1 MDTRPAELRLLENR
15 GDLASGQVL
24 CNTVGRAQLAR
35 KLAAREG
42 TTFVHCFFFD
52 LFQLQQ
58 ARFAE
63 DFLPPQ
69 LTFSCEA
76 DLPAGTFD
84 LVALC
89 FSRSGDAELARDL
102 LQAGHERLAPAGQM
116 AISVENAG
124 DNWFHDQ
131 LQGLFGKITR
141 RTYPDATVYLATR
154 PKPQKKRKSYASE
167 FSYRDGER
175 VIHLRTRPGVFSHRE
190 VDNGARA
197 LMKVMS
203 IAPAAQV
210 LDLGCGS
217 GVVGI
222 TAALRAPDAGVLATD
237 SNPRAI
243 EAAQWGAEHSGAA
256 NLTASL
262 DCDGSTVPRGSFDL
276 VLTNPPYYSNFRIAG
291 VFVGIAQR
299 SLRAGG
305 ELLVVTKT
313 PDWYFKALE
322 TGFVEIEAIRAGN
335 YQVVRGRRKPT

>member
-1 MDTRPAELRLLENR
+1 MDIRPAELRLIENC
-15 GDLASGQVL
+15 GDLAPGQAL

-35 KLAAREG
+35 KLAARG
-42 TTFVHCFFFD
+42 DATSVHCFFFD

-58 ARFAE
+58 ARLAE
-63 DFLPPQ
+63 DSLPSH
-69 LTFSCEA
+69 LAFSCEA
-76 DLPAGTFD
+76 DLPAGSFD

-89 FSRSGDAELARDL
+89 FSLGGDAELARDL
-102 LQAGHERLAPAGQM
+102 LQSGHERLAPAGQM

-131 LQGLFGKITR
+131 LRELFGKITR

-154 PKPQKKRKSYASE
+154 PKPLKKRKNYASE

-175 VIHLRTRPGVFSHRE
+175 IIHLRTRPGVFNHRE

-197 LMKVMS
+197 LIKVMS
-203 IAPAAQV
+203 IAPSARV

-243 EAAQWGAEHSGAA
+243 EAARWGAVHSGAA

-262 DCDGSTVPRGSFDL
+262 DCDGSAVPRGSLDL

-299 SLRAGG
+299 ALRTGG

-313 PDWYFKALE
+313 PDWYFAALE
-322 TGFVEIEAIRAGN
+322 NGFVEIEAIRAGN
-335 YQVVRGRRKPT
+335 YHVVRGRRNST